1 MYACKQI
8 NMMLPEDEEV
18 HILTRNIIHL
28 TATIFLTL
36 KLIELCLD
44 SHIALFA
51 YKYTFPST
59 KVTRLIMVISNSSF
73 RNTRVLS
80 PHQSFASKLPYP
92 TCTAS
97 IECLNFFRTLA
108 SLIKPLD
115 LDLLSC
121 PIPTKFSIVYEQSG
135 LKKWWKP
142 TISAGV
148 LVFSYAL
155 LGSF

>member
-1 MYACKQI
+1 
-8 NMMLPEDEEV
+8 MLPEDEEV

-28 TATIFLTL
+28 KATIFLTL
-36 KLIELCLD
+36 KLRELYLD

-51 YKYTFPST
+51 YKCTFPST
-59 KVTRLIMVISNSSF
+59 KVTRLIKVFSNSSF
-73 RNTRVLS
+73 HSTRVLS
-80 PHQSFASKLPYP
+80 PHQSFASKLPYA

-97 IECLNFFRTLA
+97 TQCLIFYRTLA

-135 LKKWWKP
+135 LKKW
-142 TISAGV
+142 
-148 LVFSYAL
+148 
-155 LGSF
+155 